1 MAFFALSNLINAQC
15 TSTPDYSENYSST
28 SGWTTVDRTNHP
40 TNVTISGGVAS
51 YSNVKGGREQRIY
64 KQLPFTL
71 NNKAFVSE
79 CKMKITGGNSPYH
92 LLMSFTEGISDTWHS
107 QTGQLAECNV
117 FSGTVTNQDALLCH
131 VAQTS
136 GYPNP
141 ITDGC
146 CPQSS
151 GNWKIFVGYKD
162 GTSMTNTANSGINVP
177 NLNTNYYVRMQRT
190 DYGSGV
196 ISVFSDAAM
205 TIHVAGSPQCFSIT
219 PGSAIA
225 DLKYVQHGV
234 VATGYCKRTLSME
247 IDDLKLYNGESP
259 CPLQLTPSFTTNS
272 IVCSGTSVSVNGSAS
287 TSGTSIPINDHVWLV
302 QESDVNGNAISTAP
316 TWWSPF
322 FAGSP
327 GVYTIPSFATGG
339 PDMICGKYYKISLA
353 LQNCGN
359 IWATTSRVVYIGC
372 PPSFKL
378 KGSTSKICSGDAALL
393 IATMNAG
400 STSTYNVNWT
410 PISPAG
416 PTIYNGP
423 LASVSVSPTVP
434 TTYLCTVT
442 DIPTGCISTATWYV
456 NVINADPS
464 FSLSVNTAPAS
475 FFTLSALANDQT
487 ANLQPGFGYT
497 WFLEELDA
505 SNNVVFSFPNPFCWF
520 YPLSTPNPFNGI
532 DCVANT
538 YSGSCTIA
546 NCTSP
551 PVGQFLY
558 NHTYRITR
566 GVWNDQC
573 AYRQFS
579 VIITTVKSGN
589 GHTVEVVEDPN
600 APDYSAA
607 SMASLINQKVL
618 ENAIAIYPN
627 PSNGLYTVELSN
639 ETTASIEVYN
649 VLGKLVQSIPQAD
662 SKTMIDL
669 TGFPKGVYLVNIFSN
684 GEQTS
689 KKIILE

>member
-117 FSGTVTNQDALLCH
+117 FSGTVTNQDALFCH

-177 NLNTNYYVRMQRT
+177 SLNTNYYVRMQRT

-272 IVCSGTSVSVNGSAS
+272 IVCSGNSVSVNGSAS

-339 PDMICGKYYKISLA
+339 PNMICGKYYKISLA

-359 IWATTSRVVYIGC
+359 IWATTFRVVYIGC
-372 PPSFKL
+372 PPSFKF
-378 KGSTSKICSGDAALL
+378 KGSTSTICTGDAASL

-442 DIPTGCISTATWYV
+442 DNVTGCSSTATWYV
-456 NVINADPS
+456 NVINNDPV
-464 FSLSVNTAPAS
+464 FSWSVNTVPATY
-475 FFTLSALANDQT
+475 FTMAISPNDPNGYNNT
-487 ANLQPGFGYT
+487 GFYYSY
-497 WFLEELDA
+497 LVEELDGFGIPYYQ
-505 SNNVVFSFPNPFCWF
+505 NTGTNCWWNYPTNVETFQGYV
-520 YPLSTPNPFNGI
+520 STGTG
-532 DCVANT
+532 T
-538 YSGSCTIA
+538 YTQA
-546 NCTSP
+546 P
-551 PVGQFLY
+551 WWPVTCPTAGQFLY

-607 SMASLINQKVL
+607 SMASLINQKAI

-627 PSNGLYTVELSN
+627 PSNGLYNVELSN